1 MTNISLI
8 IPFYNEIENGTF
20 LFTELKSFIERNR
33 ALTFEVILIDDGS
46 EDQSFEFFSNQFNS
60 FPGIVKIIKL
70 SKNFGSHSAV
80 RAGLIHANSE
90 YCVFVS
96 ADLQDPLELVI
107 ELYNEA
113 KKGFEIV
120 FASRNNLPTTF
131 FERIFSSIYSYLMK
145 KYVNK
150 SYPKLGFDTVLFSS
164 KIKENLNLNI
174 ESNSSIQLQILHL
187 GFKQS
192 FITYEK
198 KVRKNGKSKWSTAKK
213 IKLFIDSFVAFSY
226 VPIRFVTIL
235 GVILFFSGLIFTC
248 ILFFRKL
255 ILNDLVSGWTMLIS
269 ILCIG
274 FGVTN
279 ISLGIIAEYLWRT
292 FDASRNRPVFVID
305 EVVEFNTQKTH

>member
-1 MTNISLI
+1 MTNISLV

-20 LFTELKSFIERNR
+20 LYAELKSFIERNQE
-33 ALTFEVILIDDGS
+33 LQFEVILIDDGS
-46 EDQSFEFFSNQFNS
+46 EDQSFDFFSKQFNS
-60 FPGIVKIIKL
+60 FPAIVKIIKL

-80 RAGLIHANSE
+80 RAGLIHAKSE

-96 ADLQDPLELVI
+96 ADLQDPLDLVI
-107 ELYNEA
+107 DLYNEA
-113 KKGFEIV
+113 MKGFEIV

-131 FERIFSSIYSYLMK
+131 FERLFSNLYSYLMK

-150 SYPKLGFDTVLFSS
+150 FYPKLGFDTVLFSS
-164 KIKENLNLNI
+164 KITENLNLNI
-174 ESNSSIQLQILHL
+174 ESNSSIQLQILNL

-192 FITYEK
+192 FISYQKE
-198 KVRKNGKSKWSTAKK
+198 VRKNGKSKWSTAKK

-226 VPIRFVTIL
+226 FPIRFVTIL
-235 GVILFFSGLIFTC
+235 GVVLFFTGTIFTC
-248 ILFFRKL
+248 VLFFRKL
-255 ILNDLVSGWTMLIS
+255 ILNDLVNGWTMLIS

-292 FDASRNRPVFVID
+292 FDSSRNRPVFII
-305 EVVEFNTQKTH
+305 EKVVEFNK

>member
-33 ALTFEVILIDDGS
+33 ALKFEVILIDDGS
-46 EDQSFEFFSNQFNS
+46 EDQSFEFFSDQFNT

-96 ADLQDPLELVI
+96 ADLQDPLNLVI
-107 ELYNEA
+107 DLYNEA

-131 FERIFSSIYSYLMK
+131 FERIFSSLYSYLMK

-164 KIKENLNLNI
+164 KIKGNLNLNI
-174 ESNSSIQLQILHL
+174 EANSSIQLQILNL
-187 GFKQS
+187 GFKMS
-192 FITYEK
+192 FISYQK
-198 KVRKNGKSKWSTAKK
+198 NIRKNGKSKWSTAKK

-235 GVILFFSGLIFTC
+235 GIFLFLTGVIFTC

-292 FDASRNRPVFVID
+292 FDASRNRPVFIID
-305 EVVEFNTQKTH
+305 EITEFNN